1 MGMGVEGEGARSR
14 MRRRWRGGFR
24 TLCDGFERTEMVRSK
39 LAEPASV
46 VTDDFVFQSGEW
58 DDPRSLWSK
67 RGRWQLLPCRSAFL
81 TNWCCRSDEERP
93 SAQDNERTPRVEN
106 GRLFSATANPAF
118 AGTRPARVGASSQ
131 PGLRSPL
138 EPSSLATPSPLDDDQ
153 SLRLHGRNASHSTM
167 QSLEPEKR
175 PGLKSKK
182 SLPDLRLSHADI
194 LAERRTGTTIEEEE
208 RATMPS
214 MASALRRLKEDR
226 RPAMVHANSARAA
239 LPTQLALANS
249 APASSAPS
257 SPSAA
262 PRSQSARAVP
272 TTLSRSTG
280 VRPTPPPSSAT
291 RADFE
296 SQNKLKRGEVDSS
309 ANGLDRNSGAYF
321 RRLSMLPASTISKAV
336 PVTLL
341 EFADAIRGILFSLS
355 QVYTAL
361 RQFVVFAS
369 QDRLPA
375 PLARLMGSADGS
387 MSLLINA
394 LDRFDSLSRR
404 GTPNPTIVRDIFV
417 TCRDNVVTFGKLVT
431 ALGPQLKALVAT
443 ADVRYTRTLLL
454 MLYGS
459 MGEIANSWNA
469 VSPLLEEMTVLNE
482 DPSLATLI
490 LQPPTPSPT
499 SLSSSTSSRP
509 GPAGVGSLYRARSKT
524 RRHAGSFSVEDVQ
537 LGSAI
542 PPAPF
547 PPPTPTLPAYAAD
560 LSTGALSNGSA
571 STTSLPNDQWT
582 EGTIKVR
589 PGKSSRTPIPPSIP
603 LPSHPGYRDL
613 VLNAFDHPMTPSGTA
628 LMLSEPLGDPMS
640 ASTYGGFNLGSTLP
654 MPPNSAPSRTDTFAV
669 PRSEGLR
676 NGSTANADE
685 LFLNLVE
692 ATTSIAF
699 DVYGMLLN
707 SFDEDAD
714 GDDDEGAGVLM
725 RDLGPRRTKEL
736 TDMCILGNETATKL
750 RGALGR
756 VRGLEGMHGTLAF
769 SPADAKRL
777 GDESY
782 TFVQVSLA
790 LLSRIRWFLTFLFP
804 RADRHS
810 LCQARQ
816 SYLGRTWLRSSHSG
830 GRRPAHHRYARG
842 QLLFPRRSRS
852 PADSFLF
859 LAVRKAPFAYGHFL
873 PPSSTRRRCPP
884 SFVVPHLTLYTIYS
898 RVVPSC
904 TFLPPLSTLTPIV
917 YFSAKD

>member
-1 MGMGVEGEGARSR
+1 
-14 MRRRWRGGFR
+14 
-24 TLCDGFERTEMVRSK
+24 
-39 LAEPASV
+39 
-46 VTDDFVFQSGEW
+46 
-58 DDPRSLWSK
+58 
-67 RGRWQLLPCRSAFL
+67 
-81 TNWCCRSDEERP
+81 
-93 SAQDNERTPRVEN
+93 
-106 GRLFSATANPAF
+106 
-118 AGTRPARVGASSQ
+118 
-131 PGLRSPL
+131 
-138 EPSSLATPSPLDDDQ
+138 
-153 SLRLHGRNASHSTM
+153 
-167 QSLEPEKR
+167 
-175 PGLKSKK
+175 
-182 SLPDLRLSHADI
+182 
-194 LAERRTGTTIEEEE
+194 
-208 RATMPS
+208 MPS
-214 MASALRRLKEDR
+214 VASALRRLKEDR
-226 RPAMVHANSARAA
+226 RPGIVHANSSRAA
-239 LPTQLALANS
+239 LPTQLALPSS
-249 APASSAPS
+249 APASSALSLPG
-257 SPSAA
+257 AA

-280 VRPTPPPSSAT
+280 VRPAPPPSSAT
-291 RADFE
+291 RAGFE
-296 SQNKLKRGEVDSS
+296 QQSKTKRSEVDTS

-321 RRLSMLPASTISKAV
+321 RRLSMLPTSTISKAV
-336 PVTLL
+336 PVPLL

-355 QVYTAL
+355 QIYTAL

-375 PLARLMGSADGS
+375 PLARLMGTADGS

-431 ALGPQLKALVAT
+431 ALAPQLKALVAT

-509 GPAGVGSLYRARSKT
+509 GPAGVGSLYRARSKS

-537 LGSAI
+537 LGAVI

-547 PPPTPTLPAYAAD
+547 PPPTPSLTAYPAELPSGP
-560 LSTGALSNGSA
+560 LSA
-571 STTSLPNDQWT
+571 SSASASSLPNDSWA
-582 EGTIKVR
+582 EGTIKIR
-589 PGKSSRTPIPPSIP
+589 PGKSSRTLIPHSIP
-603 LPSHPGYRDL
+603 MPSQPGYRDL

-628 LMLSEPLGDPMS
+628 LMLSDPPDDPMS
-640 ASTYGGFNLGSTLP
+640 ASTYASLNNLGSSLP
-654 MPPNSAPSRTDTFAV
+654 MPPNSAASRTDTFAV

-736 TDMCILGNETATKL
+736 TDMCILGNETTTKL

-756 VRGLEGMHGTLAF
+756 VRGPEGMHGSLSF

-782 TFVQVSLA
+782 AFVQVSPFSGVGLVVADVHVCRPLFALPSSSRPPRSSMA
-790 LLSRIRWFLTFLFP
+790 LLLASERAWASSPSRRE
-804 RADRHS
+804 
-810 LCQARQ
+810 
-816 SYLGRTWLRSSHSG
+816 
-830 GRRPAHHRYARG
+830 RRV
-842 QLLFPRRSRS
+842 S
-852 PADSFLF
+852 
-859 LAVRKAPFAYGHFL
+859 
-873 PPSSTRRRCPP
+873 
-884 SFVVPHLTLYTIYS
+884 
-898 RVVPSC
+898 
-904 TFLPPLSTLTPIV
+904 
-917 YFSAKD
+917 FSALLIPR